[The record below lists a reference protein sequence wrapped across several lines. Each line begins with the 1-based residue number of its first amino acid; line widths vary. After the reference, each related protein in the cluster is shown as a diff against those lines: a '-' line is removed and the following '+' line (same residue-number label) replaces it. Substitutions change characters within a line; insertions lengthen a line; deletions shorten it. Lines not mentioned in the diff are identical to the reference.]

1 MNDETIRQKNLSEA
15 NFELSAEE
23 KKFEWR
29 PAKGIQKMRKKTLAG
44 VLVVLGAVTL
54 GTPSA
59 LADCATGQ
67 KGCDPGDEKKDHKGH
82 GDYSFEFKI
91 GPTITPQK
99 DRADFGVEAHFSW
112 IPDPSAHDKPHFEWT
127 ILDLGLSFYQISVNS
142 GLPYNNK
149 KSIPGTEFHFG
160 TLANL
165 VIPLGEIADLTL
177 GGGPGVGFYYHGY
190 ENIGQDKYFHSWDV
204 KANTQTAPLILLHGE
219 FTFHVAEQVLVYG
232 AYLPHFTLT
241 PVNDSIPAH
250 KHYHVDHTIGAGIG
264 AMF

>member
-1 MNDETIRQKNLSEA
+1 MNDAMIAQRHSPERNPELQEDIFHFESHPSKRIPTRRKKNLA
-15 NFELSAEE
+15 AIL
-23 KKFEWR
+23 
-29 PAKGIQKMRKKTLAG
+29 G
-44 VLVVLGAVTL
+44 VLGAVTV

-59 LADCATGQ
+59 LADCSTGQ
-67 KGCDPGDEKKDHKGH
+67 PGCDPGAEKKDHHGH
-82 GDYSFEFKI
+82 GDYRFEFKI

-99 DRADFGVEAHFSW
+99 DRADFGVEGHFSW
-112 IPDPSAHDKPHFEWT
+112 IPYPSSHDKPHFEWT
-127 ILDLGLSFYQISVNS
+127 ILDLGLNFYQISVNS

-165 VIPLGEIADLTL
+165 VIPAGEILEIGL

-190 ENIGQDKYFHSWDV
+190 ENIGQDKFFHYWDV
-204 KANTQTAPLILLHGE
+204 RANTQTAPLILLHGE
-219 FTFHVAEQVLVYG
+219 LTFHVAEQVLVYG

-241 PVNDSIPAH
+241 PISDSIPAH
-250 KHYHVDHTIGAGIG
+250 GHYHVDHTISAGIG

>member
-1 MNDETIRQKNLSEA
+1 MNDKYDHQKHFTAPDHRLPESCKRPESGFPGTI
-15 NFELSAEE
+15 E
-23 KKFEWR
+23 KR
-29 PAKGIQKMRKKTLAG
+29 RKKTLAG
-44 VLVVLGAVTL
+44 VLGVLAAVTI

-59 LADCATGQ
+59 FADCSSGR
-67 KGCDPGDEKKDHKGH
+67 KDCDPGTEKDNHKGH
-82 GDYSFEFKI
+82 GDHRFEFKI

-99 DRADFGVEAHFSW
+99 DRVDFGVEGHFSW
-112 IPDPSAHDKPHFEWT
+112 IPDPSSHDKPHFEWT
-127 ILDLGLSFYQISVNS
+127 ILDLGLNFYQISVNS

-165 VIPLGEIADLTL
+165 VIPLGEVADLTL

-190 ENIGQDKYFHSWDV
+190 ENIGQDKYFHYWDV
-204 KANTQTAPLILLHGE
+204 RANTQTAPLILLHGE
-219 FTFHVAEQVLVYG
+219 LTFHVAEQVLVYG

-241 PVNDSIPAH
+241 PISDSIPAH
-250 KHYHVDHTIGAGIG
+250 KHYHVDHTISAGIG